1 MTDSHLTLHLAPAE
15 VEGLKRAFPDLPPAD
30 AAAALLRTALRTR
43 YRRER
48 RAGRVLNL
56 PALKR
61 AIEQS

>member
-1 MTDSHLTLHLAPAE
+1 MTDSRLTLHLAPAE
-15 VEGLKRAFPDLPPAD
+15 VEGLLRA
-30 AAAALLRTALRTR
+30 ALRTR

-61 AIEQS
+61 AIEQ

>member
-1 MTDSHLTLHLAPAE
+1 MTDAHLTLYLTQAE
-15 VEGLKRAFPDLPPAD
+15 VEGLKRAFPDLPAAD
-30 AAAALLRTALRTR
+30 AAAVLLRAALRTR

-61 AIEQS
+61 AVEQS